1 MDEAFDNFIEN
12 YAPTYYEA
20 VTFTEV
26 GHKMLLKDM
35 KHHYTK

>member
-1 MDEAFDNFIEN
+1 MDEAFDNFIEK

-20 VTFTEV
+20 VTLTEE
-26 GHKMLLKDM
+26 GHEMLLKDL